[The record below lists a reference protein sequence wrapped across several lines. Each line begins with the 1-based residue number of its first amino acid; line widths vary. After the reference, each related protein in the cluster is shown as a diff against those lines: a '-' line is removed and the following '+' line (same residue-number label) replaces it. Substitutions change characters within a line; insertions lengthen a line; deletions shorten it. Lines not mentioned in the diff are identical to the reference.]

1 MNIAEFKTELVRL
14 IKKGSSAGL
23 SSDDLADELT
33 EAAEDLPSYGENE
46 TRSEKDPVGEVI
58 ASHRP

>member
-1 MNIAEFKTELVRL
+1 MNIAEFKTELARL
-14 IKKGSSAGL
+14 IKKGSTAGL

-33 EAAEDLPSYGENE
+33 EAAEDLPSEGENK
-46 TRSEKDPVGEVI
+46 TRYEKDPVGDLI